1 MHLTLPIIRIERY
14 SMELAREATSIK
26 MECCNDASVSSTNI
40 LQCSVCGGKYHYEC
54 LGLTSNRFVALKDEY
69 KAAWKCHSCGNVTRR
84 ARSNINTP
92 VRSYAELPADD
103 HTMDMSC
110 DNLDHSHLSSS
121 TSLGGNRTLITEK
134 SSQPSISADFEAF
147 TINLQTTLSQ
157 WRSDMN
163 KDILQIRDDI
173 RSTLTGI
180 RKDMQVLRTEQTL
193 LKQQVSTLRD
203 DINDLQTGS
212 QNQTA
217 EHETLKKRVDDLS
230 CNTSSAEFESTI
242 CSLETK
248 IDVLEQQARQCN
260 VEICNLPERRNE
272 HLPSIIEAIGN
283 VLKSPISLNHIV
295 AVHRVPHAHQ
305 QSTRPKNIILKFT
318 SRLQR
323 DNLLSAYRKANSLK
337 TEQIG
342 MSGASTSIYINE
354 HLTLK
359 RKQLFRRTREV
370 ANNHNHKYVWIRNGT
385 ILVRE
390 RDGETAFAIRGEGDL
405 NKIKKKTTD

>member
-1 MHLTLPIIRIERY
+1 
-14 SMELAREATSIK
+14 MELASEATSIK
-26 MECCNDASVSSTNI
+26 MECCNDTSASSTNI
-40 LQCSVCGGKYHYEC
+40 LQCSICGGKYHCEC
-54 LGLTSNRFVALKDEY
+54 LSLTSNQFVALKDDY
-69 KAAWKCHSCGNVTRR
+69 KAVWKCPSCCNVTRR
-84 ARSNINTP
+84 ARSNVNTP
-92 VRSYAELPADD
+92 VRSYTELPPDD
-103 HTMDMSC
+103 TMDMSC

-134 SSQPSISADFEAF
+134 SSQPSTDFEAF
-147 TINLQTTLSQ
+147 TINLQATLSQ

-180 RKDMQVLRTEQTL
+180 RKDIQVLRTEQTH

-203 DINDLQTGS
+203 DIVDLQTSS

-217 EHETLKKRVDDLS
+217 EHDTLKKRVDNLS
-230 CNTSSAEFESTI
+230 CNTSSAKFESTI

-272 HLPSIIEAIGN
+272 NLSSIIEAIGS
-283 VLKSPISLNHIV
+283 VLKSPILLNHVV
-295 AVHRVPHAHQ
+295 AVHRVPHVHQ

-342 MSGASTSIYINE
+342 MSGTSTSIYINE

-370 ANNHNHKYVWIRNGT
+370 ANNHDHKYVWIRNGT

-405 NKIKKKTTD
+405 NKIKKKTTA

>member
-1 MHLTLPIIRIERY
+1 MHLAVHDRT
-14 SMELAREATSIK
+14 MELALETTSFK
-26 MECCNDASVSSTNI
+26 MECCKNTSTSSTNI
-40 LQCSVCGGKYHYEC
+40 LQCSVCGGNYHFEC
-54 LGLTSNRFVALKDEY
+54 LNLTSNQFVALRDEY
-69 KAAWKCHSCGNVTRR
+69 KATWKCPSCCNVTRR

-92 VRSYAELPADD
+92 VRSYAEIPADD
-103 HTMDMSC
+103 RSMDMSC
-110 DNLDHSHLSSS
+110 DNLDHSHISSS
-121 TSLGGNRTLITEK
+121 FSTVNRTLITEK

-147 TINLQTTLSQ
+147 AINLQATLSQ

-180 RKDMQVLRTEQTL
+180 RKDMQVLRTEQTV

-203 DINDLQTGS
+203 DFMGLQTSS
-212 QNQTA
+212 QFQLT
-217 EHETLKKRVDDLS
+217 EHDTLKKRVDVLS
-230 CNTSSAEFESTI
+230 SNTSPAEFESTI

-272 HLPSIIEAIGN
+272 NLPSIIEAIGS
-283 VLKSPISLNHIV
+283 VLKSPISLNDIV

-323 DNLLSAYRKANSLK
+323 DNLLSAYRKVSSLK

-342 MSGASTSIYINE
+342 MSGTSTSIYINE

-359 RKQLFRRTREV
+359 RKQLFRRTREA

-405 NKIKKKTTD
+405 VKIKKKSTG